1 MRCRASVMQGFY
13 FLIRFD
19 LALIYYL
26 LKVYHKKSSSILLRK
41 NMFNSITCIFF
52 FKKHVNSQVFKDF
65 SVENLE
71 GTSSTFLSKFSSEI
85 YLSLINYCS
94 SIFTPYLS
102 CRAFSLIC
110 FYPCLFFFLSFFF
123 FFFFY
128 WYFPWQTLTIHCYSL
143 LFRHYSMYL

>member
-1 MRCRASVMQGFY
+1 MKQGFY
-13 FLIRFD
+13 FFVKFGLVLIC
-19 LALIYYL
+19 I

-52 FKKHVNSQVFKDF
+52 KKKHVNSQVLKDF

-102 CRAFSLIC
+102 CGAFSLIC